1 MPPYVRPSKQVG
13 LRIPAEML
21 AWLEATAKA
30 EDRSVPYLIRKII
43 QEQMA
48 REPKAKKPKAKS

>member
-1 MPPYVRPSKQVG
+1 
-13 LRIPAEML
+13 ML
-21 AWLEATAKA
+21 AWLEARAKE

-48 REPKAKKPKAKS
+48 RETKAKKPKAKN

>member
-13 LRIPAEML
+13 MRLAPEML
-21 AWLEATAKA
+21 AWLEARAKE

-43 QEQMA
+43 QEQTA
-48 REPKAKKPKAKS
+48 RETKAKKPKAKS